1 MVTFR
6 NIMKKRNTEFRKEME
21 ETSAR
26 VMEMVELVPVTR
38 AHALEDE
45 EVSKMSG
52 QLFAVAEKGYKLD
65 LIQALFGSVG
75 WAVFQIFQVICL
87 AFTGYLAIGGKIQ
100 AGDITLYQSYFA
112 TVVNQV
118 SSIVTLL
125 PTIAKGIE
133 SVNSIGEVLLSE
145 DIENNEGKEKLEQV
159 TGTFDFEDVCF
170 HYKNNEHNVLNH
182 LNLHVKAGE
191 TIALVGESGAGKS
204 TILKSIARQL
214 SLIAGTVRLDG
225 EDMKSLTGAELSKKM
240 AVVMTKRL
248 RGELM
253 TCEDVVA
260 TGRYPYTGRF
270 GVLRAED
277 HAAVQ
282 NAMELV
288 QVAEIGDSLFDR
300 ISDGQRQRVMLAR
313 AICQEPEILILD
325 EPTSYLDVRH
335 KLEFLSILQKLCRE
349 RELTVILSLHELE
362 LAEKIS
368 DRILCVNGRA
378 VDRIGTPE
386 EVMTA
391 GYITELYGIRMGSYD
406 EGSSDMELAAPEG
419 TPQVFVIAGAGSGRK
434 IYRRLQRAGIPFVTG
449 ILYENDL
456 DYPVAKALAAEV
468 IAEHPFEPVAQ
479 EKIQAAKKQLE
490 KCNRVI
496 CCRENFGSLETYQ
509 RELLEYAE
517 QLGKRIEK
525 SESPEQQRGC

>member
-1 MVTFR
+1 METQKSYY
-6 NIMKKRNTEFRKEME
+6 ITTEKI
-21 ETSAR
+21 S
-26 VMEMVELVPVTR
+26 VGYDGNPLI
-38 AHALEDE
+38 E
-45 EVSKMSG
+45 EVEIA
-52 QLFAVAEKGYKLD
+52 LRKGEIL
-65 LIQALFGSVG
+65 
-75 WAVFQIFQVICL
+75 
-87 AFTGYLAIGGKIQ
+87 
-100 AGDITLYQSYFA
+100 
-112 TVVNQV
+112 
-118 SSIVTLL
+118 TLL
-125 PTIAKGIE
+125 GP
-133 SVNSIGEVLLSE
+133 N
-145 DIENNEGKEKLEQV
+145 
-159 TGTFDFEDVCF
+159 
-170 HYKNNEHNVLNH
+170 
-182 LNLHVKAGE
+182 
-191 TIALVGESGAGKS
+191 GAGKS

-270 GVLRAED
+270 GVLREED

-349 RELTVILSLHELE
+349 KALTVILSLHELE

-386 EVMTA
+386 EVMTD
-391 GYITELYGIRMGSYD
+391 GYITQLYGIRMGSYD

-434 IYRRLQRAGIPFVTG
+434 TYRRLQRAGIPFVTG

-456 DYPVAKALAAEV
+456 DYPAAKALSAEIV
-468 IAEHPFEPVAQ
+468 SARSFEPVDDALI
-479 EKIQAAKKQLE
+479 EKAKELIDVCE
-490 KCNRVI
+490 GVI
-496 CCRENFGSLETYQ
+496 CDRTEFGTYEQ
-509 RELLEYAE
+509 FNSRLYEYAVSTGKIIKIPFLEE
-517 QLGKRIEK
+517 QLT
-525 SESPEQQRGC
+525 QL